1 MTISNQAK
9 TNKALNKKTK
19 MTRRQVLATLGAAAG
34 TAFLDGKAPAFAAGK
49 RKLRYIAFINRNTVW
64 GKPYDFLAAEVDRL
78 SGGELEIEY
87 AGGSDVIGGFD
98 APEAIANGV
107 FDMSHSANSYF
118 AGAMPASISLAS
130 GNPQRINYTLQVW
143 LFRCTCC
150 SLASGN
156 ASADQLHASGALD
169 AYADLLMQ
177 QRGVKMLGMPLSGV
191 GYVFQVRGK
200 PSELDYFEGKKIRS
214 IPLYDPI
221 LQALG
226 ATPVTTS
233 PVEAYT
239 AMERGLVDGLGWPD
253 IGLLDF
259 KFYEQA
265 KFILL
270 PTFYQLRTVTLMNP
284 NAFNGLPEPLQQVL
298 LEASHSADAI
308 GVKWAKEK
316 HDAEHAEMATAG
328 VEFITLSDNE
338 AKQFVDLTEEKL
350 WSKITELAA
359 NDAARLKPLFDAAG

>member
-1 MTISNQAK
+1 MSLDK
-9 TNKALNKKTK
+9 NKPVSVS
-19 MTRRQVLATLGAAAG
+19 RRKALATLGVAAG
-34 TAFLDGKAPAFAAGK
+34 ATFLGGKAPLYAAGK
-49 RKLRYIAFINRNTVW
+49 HKLRYIAFINRNTVW
-64 GKPYDFLAAEVDRL
+64 GKPYDFLAEEVDRL

-118 AGAMPASISLAS
+118 AGAMPSSI
-130 GNPQRINYTLQVW
+130 
-143 LFRCTCC
+143 

-156 ASADQLHASGALD
+156 ASAEQLKESGALD
-169 AYADLLMQ
+169 AYADILMQ
-177 QRGVKMLGMPLSGV
+177 QRGVMMLGMPLSGV

-200 PSELDYFEGKKIRS
+200 PEELGYFKGKKIRS

-221 LQALG
+221 LQSLG

-233 PVEAYT
+233 PAEAYT
-239 AMERGLVDGLGWPD
+239 AMERGVVDGLGWPD

-265 KFILL
+265 KYIML

-284 NAFNGLPEPLQQVL
+284 ASYQNLPEPLQKVL
-298 LEASHSADAI
+298 MEASASADAI
-308 GVKWAKEK
+308 GAKWAQEK
-316 HDAEHAEMATAG
+316 RDAEHAEMEKAG
-328 VEFITLSDNE
+328 VEFISLPDAQ
-338 AKQFVDLTEEKL
+338 AKEFIDITEEKL
-350 WSKITELAA
+350 WAKITELAGE
-359 NDAARLKPLFDAAG
+359 DSARLKPLFDAAG

>member
-1 MTISNQAK
+1 MT
-9 TNKALNKKTK
+9 TTTK
-19 MTRRQVLATLGAAAG
+19 RKQRSANGLTRRQLLKAGGAAAG
-34 TAFLDGKAPAFAAGK
+34 VAFLGGQAPAFSAGK

-118 AGAMPASISLAS
+118 AGAMPSSI
-130 GNPQRINYTLQVW
+130 
-143 LFRCTCC
+143 

-156 ASADQLHASGALD
+156 ASAEQLQASGALD
-169 AYADLLMQ
+169 AYADILMQ

-200 PSELDYFEGKKIRS
+200 PSELSYFKGKKIRS

-221 LQALG
+221 LQALE

-233 PVEAYT
+233 PAEAYT
-239 AMERGLVDGLGWPD
+239 AMERGVVDGLGWPD

-265 KFILL
+265 KFIMM
-270 PTFYQLRTVTLMNP
+270 PAFYQLRTVTLINP
-284 NAFNGLPEPLQQVL
+284 NSFNGLPEPLQKVL
-298 LEASHSADAI
+298 MEASQSADAI
-308 GVKWAKEK
+308 GAKWAKEK
-316 HDAEHAEMATAG
+316 RDAEHAEMEKAG
-328 VEFITLSDNE
+328 VEFISLSDAE
-338 AKQFVDLTEEKL
+338 AKQFVDLTEDKL

-359 NDAARLKPLFDAAG
+359 EDSARLKPLFDTAG